1 MLKYHKRNA
10 IVGLTVISV
19 DVTSSLDTVRT
30 RSKNVWQKIGHIRQL
45 SDSSVVSL
53 AKNFSAQSVGQMVS
67 GLFLYLILAYGGSVG
82 LLASQLVSQLV
93 S

>member
-1 MLKYHKRNA
+1 MRL
-10 IVGLTVISV
+10 
-19 DVTSSLDTVRT
+19 
-30 RSKNVWQKIGHIRQL
+30 L